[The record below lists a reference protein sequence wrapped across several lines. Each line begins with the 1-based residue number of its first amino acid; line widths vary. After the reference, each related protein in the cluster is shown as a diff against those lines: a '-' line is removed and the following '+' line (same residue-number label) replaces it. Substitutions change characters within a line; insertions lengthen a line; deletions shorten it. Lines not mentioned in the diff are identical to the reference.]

1 MSNIENTTG
10 PSNVEEVPE
19 NSLNSEKSKLL
30 LKDALVYYEH
40 LLMENNLIS
49 VQSSSSIS
57 HEAMLIGQQ
66 LFENTLILLNE
77 NQFVIDDELLH
88 EDEIGEETDF
98 DITENNESSDEY
110 EPEGKKSKLTEHIP
124 LDYKIKAVNIAKAHP
139 TWKLQ
144 TLQKNGCRRLTKK
157 EQLVQWEKD
166 VMNGGNTF
174 DKYRIIDS
182 WVYDRFVE
190 SRQDCQQVTTRNLQ
204 QWALTAAGQ
213 FKNFNFK
220 ASTRWVA
227 KFKNI
232 DKIRQRKITKFISKK
247 ESSIE
252 ELLVTART
260 FCLETSHLIPNFQ
273 EKYVINTDQT
283 GCQYESTYNRT
294 LAPKGSKAVFV
305 KKIDLNK
312 VSHSYTA

>member
-1 MSNIENTTG
+1 
-10 PSNVEEVPE
+10 
-19 NSLNSEKSKLL
+19 
-30 LKDALVYYEH
+30 
-40 LLMENNLIS
+40 MENNLIS
-49 VQSSSSIS
+49 VQSSSIIS

-110 EPEGKKSKLTEHIP
+110 EPEGKKSKLIEHIP

-190 SRQDCQQVTTRNLQ
+190 SRQDCQQVTTRKLQ

-227 KFKNI
+227 KLKNI
-232 DKIRQRKITKFISKK
+232 HKIRQRKITKFISKK

-252 ELLVTART
+252 ESLVTA
-260 FCLETSHLIPNFQ
+260 
-273 EKYVINTDQT
+273 
-283 GCQYESTYNRT
+283 
-294 LAPKGSKAVFV
+294 
-305 KKIDLNK
+305 
-312 VSHSYTA
+312 